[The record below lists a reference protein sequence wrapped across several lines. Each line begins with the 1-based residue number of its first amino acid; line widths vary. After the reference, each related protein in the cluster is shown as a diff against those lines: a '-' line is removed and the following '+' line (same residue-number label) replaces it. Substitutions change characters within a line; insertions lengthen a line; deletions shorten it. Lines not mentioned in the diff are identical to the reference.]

1 MCVKWKMHK
10 TFYGK
15 FVKSATNLYKKE
27 TPQPKNNNLKYT
39 LKYETKIH
47 IFIYAVA

>member
-15 FVKSATNLYKKE
+15 FVKSATSIQKE

-39 LKYETKIH
+39 LKYETKIY
-47 IFIYAVA
+47 IFTLSL